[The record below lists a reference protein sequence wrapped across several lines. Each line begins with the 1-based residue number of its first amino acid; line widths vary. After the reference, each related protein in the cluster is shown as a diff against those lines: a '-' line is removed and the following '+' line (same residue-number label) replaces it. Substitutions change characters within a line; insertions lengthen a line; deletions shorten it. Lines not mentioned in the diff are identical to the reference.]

1 MATPPVN
8 VIDWET
14 LAKNHEKFKKVL
26 EIYLSRVTPEGAPP
40 AHFEE
45 GYHATAPLRADS
57 THGAGGSPLKLLS
70 LGKRLTLYV
79 IQDTH
84 YIRYRWW
91 RCTRDLLSRNPGHHR
106 TNHDQANRGRKHQ
119 TMQLL

>member
-57 THGAGGSPLKLLS
+57 THGAGESPLKLLS

-91 RCTRDLLSRNPGHHR
+91 RCPWDLFFGDPECHRKSLDRADRERGH
-106 TNHDQANRGRKHQ
+106 
-119 TMQLL
+119 